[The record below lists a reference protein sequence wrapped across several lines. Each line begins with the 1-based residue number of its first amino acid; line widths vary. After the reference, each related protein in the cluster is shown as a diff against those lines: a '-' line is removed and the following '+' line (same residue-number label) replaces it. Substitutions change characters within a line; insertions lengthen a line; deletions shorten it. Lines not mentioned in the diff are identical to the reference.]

1 MCIRD
6 SYTSNDDITDFIQDT
21 SERRFIQILMNK
33 MPKQISFDEIYDIWK
48 TFAQNCIPESDWQ
61 EWYNTFEDIDG
72 LQKKDIDY
80 FKNEILNNPFVLNT
94 IKNLTGY
101 SLTLKSFE
109 DLLVR
114 GKTTRDE
121 RKNLSL
127 ALESLIGKSKGY
139 RLSLIHISEPT
150 RLLSISYAVFCL
162 KKKTE

>member
-1 MCIRD
+1 MVQ
-6 SYTSNDDITDFIQDT
+6 S
-21 SERRFIQILMNK
+21 
-33 MPKQISFDEIYDIWK
+33 
-48 TFAQNCIPESDWQ
+48 
-61 EWYNTFEDIDG
+61 FEDIDG

-80 FKNEILNNPFVLNT
+80 FKNEILNNPFILNT

-139 RLSLIHISEPT
+139 RWSKIQAIEMLEAKIEEQMIDLGYSDEGEDTGKLP
-150 RLLSISYAVFCL
+150 F
-162 KKKTE
+162 